1 MPVFIEDPTEFSKEQ
16 LRAALISHNVE
27 LPPGESRKEVYVDL
41 YLKHVRNKNSAD
53 FSSDDEDLAQ
63 NDTEEE
69 EQEEEAD
76 MVDLGAL
83 TDDQLK
89 KQLLRY
95 GVKAGP
101 IVGST
106 RALYERKLQRLMA
119 HPLQS
124 RVNGTRH
131 AAKYSDSEVDEGE
144 DEEEEEDDEEEDDDE
159 EESGSEQLGPESAY
173 RTGTSATCST
183 VGKYNKSGEF
193 FYPQCFIPKLRQE
206 KKQQRQLESSRSS
219 SHSFSV
225 TQMVEEIESRLSP
238 RSKPAETE
246 RRFSQTPVA
255 SRVQWD
261 LQGLNGSTVTNTTLY
276 LTPEYLPHQKQAEP
290 ATDILMELFPDTA
303 TTPTGITATKRRSIK
318 GAAGRPVKF
327 KYTETP
333 LSPASLERREIQQ
346 HLLPLWVQI
355 IVFLLVAVLLC
366 FIYILMEDGLENPF
380 SAVLDSLSEQP
391 IPDQLTLI
399 TSSQDVSTSETV
411 AA

>member
-1 MPVFIEDPTEFSKEQ
+1 MAVFLFLKFEMPVFIEDPTEFSKEQ
-16 LRAALISHNVE
+16 LRSALISHNVE

-69 EQEEEAD
+69 DQEEEAD

-106 RALYERKLQRLMA
+106 RALYERKLKRLMA

-144 DEEEEEDDEEEDDDE
+144 DDEEEEEKEEDDEEDDDYE

-183 VGKYNKSGEF
+183 
-193 FYPQCFIPKLRQE
+193 
-206 KKQQRQLESSRSS
+206 
-219 SHSFSV
+219 
-225 TQMVEEIESRLSP
+225 
-238 RSKPAETE
+238 
-246 RRFSQTPVA
+246 
-255 SRVQWD
+255 
-261 LQGLNGSTVTNTTLY
+261 
-276 LTPEYLPHQKQAEP
+276 EP

-346 HLLPLWVQI
+346 HLLPVWLQI
-355 IVFLLVAVLLC
+355 IVFLFVAVLLC

-380 SAVLDSLSEQP
+380 SAVLDSLGEEP

-399 TSSQDVSTSETV
+399 TSSQDVSTSET
-411 AA
+411 AAA